1 MTDSKS
7 EGSIQVLHVLAIL
20 LVATGAA
27 LVNDKLAL
35 VILGGGFGFL
45 AWRVW
50 DHPEQVIGLL
60 FTCFCAAPI
69 LRRLHDLRMGW
80 TPGSL
85 LLVAPYVLFLPVAF
99 RVVRQLPLFRRT
111 GLIPMVVILATIV
124 YAFLIGIW
132 KNEMFASILG
142 LLEWGCGPLV
152 GVYILLSPNRP
163 SPERLLRW
171 VTTLA
176 IVEVAYAFY
185 QWIVLPAWDKAWL
198 IDSMMYTSMGAPEP
212 FLTRPWG
219 TLNSTGP
226 LAVFLVWFL
235 LIGVTEK
242 WFVLFAP
249 GSIAMLVVTQVRAAW
264 FTLGAGWGI
273 LFVLLPSASRSKAS
287 LKLVAIAIASMMI
300 AFAYQDKLT
309 GFTQRFQTIGNLKND
324 TSYRE
329 RAHLLNLSID
339 YLINMPEGSGLGSD
353 GRSARQSK
361 TGVGGTLDN
370 GFIAI
375 VMVLGW
381 AGAASYLGAFLY
393 MLASG
398 ILAAR
403 KTSPRLVLHGVAAT
417 ALLVANVFGTGFSD
431 FVGVITFASLA
442 MCYRSAID
450 PPTSVPEG
458 IAA

>member
-1 MTDSKS
+1 MTESKA
-7 EGSIQVLHVLAIL
+7 EGRIEVLHVLAIL

-27 LVNDKLAL
+27 FVNDKLAL
-35 VILGGGFGFL
+35 VVLGGGLGFL

-60 FTCFCAAPI
+60 FTCFCAAPL
-69 LRRLHDLRMGW
+69 LRRLHDVRMGW

-85 LLVAPYVLFLPVAF
+85 LLVAPYVIFLPAAF
-99 RVVRQLPLFRRT
+99 RVLRQLPLFRRS
-111 GLIPMVVILATIV
+111 GLIPMVVILGAIL

-171 VTTLA
+171 VTTIA
-176 IVEVAYAFY
+176 VVQVVYAFY

-235 LIGVTEK
+235 IIAVTEK

-249 GSIAMLVVTQVRAAW
+249 GSVAMLVVTQVRAAW
-264 FTLGAGWGI
+264 FTLGAGWAI
-273 LFVLLPSASRSKAS
+273 LFVLLPTAARNKAT
-287 LKLVAIAIASMMI
+287 LKFVAIGIATLMI
-300 AFAYQDKLT
+300 AVAYQDRVA
-309 GFTQRFQTIGNLKND
+309 GFAQRFQTIGNLKND

-329 RAHLLNLSID
+329 RAHLMNLSIE
-339 YLINMPEGSGLGSD
+339 YLMNLPEGSGLGSD

-361 TGVGGTLDN
+361 AGVGGTLDN

-381 AGAASYLGAFLY
+381 VGAASYLGAFLF
-393 MLASG
+393 MLARG

-403 KTSPRLVLHGVAAT
+403 RTSPRLVLHGVAAT

-431 FVGVITFASLA
+431 FVGVITFTSLA
-442 MCYRSAID
+442 MCYRAAID
-450 PPTSVPEG
+450 PPPALPPG
-458 IAA
+458 IAT

>member
-7 EGSIQVLHVLAIL
+7 EGRVELLHVLAIL
-20 LVATGAA
+20 FVATGAA
-27 LVNDKLAL
+27 FLNDKLAL

-60 FTCFCAAPI
+60 FTCFCAAPL
-69 LRRLHDLRMGW
+69 LRRLHDFRQGW

-85 LLVAPYVLFLPVAF
+85 LLVAPYVIFLPTAF
-99 RVVRQLPLFRRT
+99 RVIRQLPLFRRR

-132 KNEMFASILG
+132 KNDLQASILG

-152 GVYILLSPNRP
+152 GIYILLSPNRP

-176 IVEVAYAFY
+176 VVEVAYAFY

-198 IDSMMYTSMGAPEP
+198 MDSMMYTSMGVPLP

-235 LIGVTEK
+235 IIGATEK
-242 WFVLFAP
+242 WFALFAP
-249 GSIAMLVVTQVRAAW
+249 GSVAMLVVTQVRAAW

-273 LFVLLPSASRSKAS
+273 LFFLLPAAARQKAT
-287 LKLVAIAIASMMI
+287 LKLVSIAIATLMI
-300 AFAYQDKLT
+300 AFAYQDRFS
-309 GFTQRFQTIGNLKND
+309 GFAQRFQSIGNLKSD
-324 TSYRE
+324 TSFRE

-393 MLASG
+393 MLGSG
-398 ILAAR
+398 IWAAR
-403 KTSPRLVLHGVAAT
+403 KTSPRLVLHGVAAM

-442 MCYRSAID
+442 MCYRAAID
-450 PPTSVPEG
+450 PPPPAAVE
-458 IAA
+458 IAT